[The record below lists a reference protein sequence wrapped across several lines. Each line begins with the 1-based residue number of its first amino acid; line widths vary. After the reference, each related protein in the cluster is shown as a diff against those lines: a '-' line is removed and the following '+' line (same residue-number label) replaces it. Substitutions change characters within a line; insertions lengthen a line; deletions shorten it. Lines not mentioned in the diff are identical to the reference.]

1 MTGLWQVSGR
11 NRLTYRQRVELDVA
25 YVDRWSLGP
34 GSTRW
39 AERTRR
45 FTTGSIILMFKPTYP
60 SGRPPWRLLNGLPR
74 VSGRTEPS
82 GRKPSDSR

>member
-1 MTGLWQVSGR
+1 MLGKRILLIGAHTDD
-11 NRLTYRQRVELDVA
+11 VELA
-25 YVDRWSLGP
+25 RKISN
-34 GSTRW
+34 
-39 AERTRR
+39 
-45 FTTGSIILMFKPTYP
+45 FLMFKPTYP

>member
-1 MTGLWQVSGR
+1 MLGKRILLIGAHADD
-11 NRLTYRQRVELDVA
+11 VEFAVA
-25 YVDRWSLGP
+25 AARKISN
-34 GSTRW
+34 
-39 AERTRR
+39 
-45 FTTGSIILMFKPTYP
+45 FLMFKPTYP